1 MRFAAQIV
9 STALRIPDSG
19 QTSRHFWKVPRNAH
33 SRESGAAGLS
43 PSDRHGTGRWPR
55 RAYMPIRFTDG
66 DVIALASSDSA
77 SGSQNVI
84 SIARSI
90 SAALES
96 AMCASCTL
104 PVRR

>member
-1 MRFAAQIV
+1 MRFAAQNV
-9 STALRIPDSG
+9 SMTLRIPDSG
-19 QTSRHFWKVPRNAH
+19 EPSRHFLESAQKRTFE
-33 SRESGAAGLS
+33 RERRRGLS

-66 DVIALASSDSA
+66 DVIAFASSDSA

-84 SIARSI
+84 SIARNI

-96 AMCASCTL
+96 SICASCAL